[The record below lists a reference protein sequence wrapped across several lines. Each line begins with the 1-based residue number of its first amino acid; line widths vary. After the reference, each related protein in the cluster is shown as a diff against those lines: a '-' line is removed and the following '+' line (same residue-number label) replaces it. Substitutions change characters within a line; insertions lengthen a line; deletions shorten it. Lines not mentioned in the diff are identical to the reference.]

1 VSVDVLLL
9 LQYFYY
15 AVLRPPP
22 APAPERAASRSH
34 EREASHYRTLS
45 VVAAHVAA
53 SAARAAQHEEARSR
67 QHARGVSLP
76 PDDSEMADPLA
87 ESVQSVRRKHVAW
100 PQPLSPVDAPGPGL
114 DRGRSPEAAD
124 APQRRSSRASRRGAT
139 LVFMG
144 AWALFGVGTLA
155 RARSGAGAGAGGRV
169 LAVVQ
174 NATAAAPAW
183 VQAAAAPPPST
194 ERVIGRISAWTCTT
208 LYLTSR
214 LPQIWKN
221 VRARAP
227 PRAPLLTVPQ
237 FVRKSVEGLSIALFV
252 CAFLGNTFYVGSILT
267 SPPMSGAPAEVLAFL
282 MESLP
287 CVSSRAPEPPVRC

>member
-76 PDDSEMADPLA
+76 PDDGDDALA

-100 PQPLSPVDAPGPGL
+100 PLTQPLSPVDAPGP
-114 DRGRSPEAAD
+114 DRGRSPEAGD
-124 APQRRSSRASRRGAT
+124 AAQRRSSRASRRGAT

-155 RARSGAGAGAGGRV
+155 RGLSARTGTGAGGRV

-174 NATAAAPAW
+174 NATAPAW

-221 VRARAP
+221 VRFRPAPRPAR
-227 PRAPLLTVPQ
+227 
-237 FVRKSVEGLSIALFV
+237 
-252 CAFLGNTFYVGSILT
+252 
-267 SPPMSGAPAEVLAFL
+267 
-282 MESLP
+282 
-287 CVSSRAPEPPVRC
+287 RC